1 MMEFGVRPQPN
12 KHEDIYGYLMRV
24 MHLNGI
30 TTPSSLKCDE
40 LSLYYLDSNF
50 GSWSEKDL
58 NKHLNG
64 LSTLTGLSKNRLNTL
79 WKKAHPTWTF
89 NQHRE
94 IRSLKTAKPRI
105 CVSCLL
111 ESLSFNKEWSNITYT
126 ACDMHSEKL
135 IHECTECKVPFSWNT
150 AIFQEC
156 PTCNVK
162 WDDLDPHERS
172 LKPCAA
178 EQKFKNLHEHERNKA
193 SDSFAKCLIR
203 AVRPFDIEPLQV
215 SEVPL
220 TALSSEVV
228 RNGYQLWSNSAARDE
243 QRRYFEEHWMPISPL
258 VAKQYQELGNPY
270 LYSKDIKEPIYLFE
284 SGNNETDKALRPAI
298 QKLIT
303 KDQPS
308 HTIVSPNIFAKT
320 LGIDKQDLPALS
332 KCKQVKT
339 IRKTTVVRDTLYDV
353 RSAEK
358 LINSI
363 ASYSEHTSI
372 DLIEVRPGDSVF
384 DRHLTRYGF
393 LLADIILG
401 KVKGYRCSES
411 LKCIVLDKTQFY
423 DWLAEQF
430 EANCKGNI
438 SLTKAKKV
446 GGRLFKDNSLE
457 SLLYSGD
464 IKYIQGQKD
473 KVEVDGVSLY
483 QFITTH

>member
-1 MMEFGVRPQPN
+1 M
-12 KHEDIYGYLMRV
+12 
-24 MHLNGI
+24 
-30 TTPSSLKCDE
+30 
-40 LSLYYLDSNF
+40 
-50 GSWSEKDL
+50 
-58 NKHLNG
+58 
-64 LSTLTGLSKNRLNTL
+64 
-79 WKKAHPTWTF
+79 
-89 NQHRE
+89 
-94 IRSLKTAKPRI
+94 
-105 CVSCLL
+105 
-111 ESLSFNKEWSNITYT
+111 SFNKNWANVTLT
-126 ACDMHSEKL
+126 VCDLHNEKL
-135 IHECTECKVPFSWNT
+135 IYKCPHCDTPFTWNSSIFEGCPHCKT
-150 AIFQEC
+150 AW
-156 PTCNVK
+156 K
-162 WDDLDPHERS
+162 SLDPDERT
-172 LKPCAA
+172 LKPTAA
-178 EQKFKNLHEHERNKA
+178 EMKFNNLSNREKIKA

-203 AVRPFDIEPLQV
+203 AIRPLDIEPFQMK
-215 SEVPL
+215 EVPQAVL
-220 TALSSEVV
+220 TSENI
-228 RNGYQLWSNSAARDE
+228 RIGFLLWSSSVARDDHK
-243 QRRYFEEHWMPISPL
+243 RNFERHWISVSPL
-258 VAKQYQELGNPY
+258 VAKQYQDIVIPY
-270 LYSKDIKEPIYLFE
+270 LYSRDIKDPIYSYE
-284 SGNNETDKALRPAI
+284 SCNNETDKALRPAI

-303 KDQPS
+303 EDQPS

-473 KVEVDGVSLY
+473 KVEVDGVSLRY
-483 QFITTH
+483 CQIWCTASGGIPV